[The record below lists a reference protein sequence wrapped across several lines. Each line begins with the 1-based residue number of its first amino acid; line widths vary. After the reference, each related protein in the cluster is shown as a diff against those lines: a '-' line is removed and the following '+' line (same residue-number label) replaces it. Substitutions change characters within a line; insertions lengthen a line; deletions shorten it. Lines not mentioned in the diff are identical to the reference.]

1 MMRLALALRDMN
13 EVRHILYWLTRNGT
27 GRMTYGRGG
36 TPLLLPI
43 ASLDPA
49 MTVPTLPSALM
60 DKLLRASTKVSLELF
75 EVNPSNTSHRQG
87 RGILGSLS
95 REQQGGLTHQVILFR
110 VCGHAPHP
118 VAVGIL
124 GQPVGKLLSGSRLG
138 AIEYDNVPSL
148 GEKADT
154 QGL

>member
-87 RGILGSLS
+87 RGILGPSHVSSRVGSLTKS
-95 REQQGGLTHQVILFR
+95 YS
-110 VCGHAPHP
+110 
-118 VAVGIL
+118 
-124 GQPVGKLLSGSRLG
+124 SGS
-138 AIEYDNVPSL
+138 
-148 GEKADT
+148 ADMPRIP
-154 QGL
+154 